1 MHHIRQKFCMQS
13 WRTCLR
19 VAIPV
24 AVALPALVAAL
35 TPPAP
40 HHGDL
45 DSLVAV
51 LPAPSTEKA
60 WVRVRDSVT
69 IEDVSSKLRL
79 PSERLAALNEVE
91 TTHQFRQGEWLI
103 IPAKQVRLVKLLA
116 SLDPSELRRTPPLQD
131 LPALEEGPAVRLGD
145 SIKKIAQR
153 YGVTLQQLLQLNPGL
168 DTAKLV
174 VGSEIKLSQASPAR
188 PRLLIGLAPSG
199 SGGISWPDLPN
210 FGNSDRP
217 FDSGLSASGWIWP
230 TKGMFSSGYGWRW
243 GRMHKGIDVANNVG
257 TPIVAAKSGRV
268 TFSGW
273 DDGGYGYKV
282 LVQHEDGSQSLYAHN
297 SRLAVR
303 VGQTVEQGQ
312 LVSYMGSTGRST
324 GPHLH
329 FEIHPPGRGA
339 INPMQLLP
347 PRA

>member
-1 MHHIRQKFCMQS
+1 MATEMHHIRQKFCMQS

-131 LPALEEGPAVRLGD
+131 LPPL
-145 SIKKIAQR
+145 
-153 YGVTLQQLLQLNPGL
+153 T
-168 DTAKLV
+168 
-174 VGSEIKLSQASPAR
+174 
-188 PRLLIGLAPSG
+188 
-199 SGGISWPDLPN
+199 
-210 FGNSDRP
+210 
-217 FDSGLSASGWIWP
+217 
-230 TKGMFSSGYGWRW
+230 
-243 GRMHKGIDVANNVG
+243 
-257 TPIVAAKSGRV
+257 
-268 TFSGW
+268 
-273 DDGGYGYKV
+273 
-282 LVQHEDGSQSLYAHN
+282 QH
-297 SRLAVR
+297 
-303 VGQTVEQGQ
+303 
-312 LVSYMGSTGRST
+312 
-324 GPHLH
+324 
-329 FEIHPPGRGA
+329 
-339 INPMQLLP
+339 
-347 PRA
+347 